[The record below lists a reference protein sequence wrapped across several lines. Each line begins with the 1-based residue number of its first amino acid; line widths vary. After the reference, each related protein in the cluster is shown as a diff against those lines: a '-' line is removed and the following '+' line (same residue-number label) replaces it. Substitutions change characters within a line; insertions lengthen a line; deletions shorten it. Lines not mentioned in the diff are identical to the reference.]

1 VSNGAFFAYL
11 DSHTH
16 DIQEMPPKASR
27 EEIEAKKKEL
37 NQK

>member
-1 VSNGAFFAYL
+1 MKPDVL
-11 DSHTH
+11 RLVSHTH
-16 DIQEMPPKASR
+16 HVQEMPPKASR